1 MKKLVVIMIAILCQ
15 SVVCQMVAQDSQVML
30 DESKV
35 ISFDKKI
42 HDFGDIIISDGAVKC
57 TFTFTNISNSPIVV
71 HNIISSCGCTTPQW
85 TRSPVKPG
93 EKGKVDVVFHNDQGP
108 FPFDKTLTLYVSG
121 VNRPVILRIRGVAHE
136 KEKNVDE
143 LFYGKIG
150 QMGINKTVVSLRNI
164 EQGILKQ
171 DDIDIANLSKSPL
184 KVETIEVTRGLL
196 LTVYPNPIPPKSM
209 AKLTYTV
216 DPTLM
221 MRQEWG
227 KQTFTGRFVLNGK
240 KQQEQFTVSAVIV
253 DNFRNLDSKQV
264 KNAPVPIIDK
274 SYYDFG
280 TAVKGTVLE
289 ISYKIKNKGKSELL
303 IYKVE
308 SEKSGL
314 SQIGPTPF
322 KIKAGG
328 SATLKL
334 RFDTRE
340 HSGDMINILT
350 LITNS
355 PSKPMVNL
363 FITGTIK

>member
-1 MKKLVVIMIAILCQ
+1 MVIMIAIFCQ
-15 SVVCQMVAQDSQVML
+15 LFVYQMVAQESQVLL

-57 TFTFTNISNSPIVV
+57 TFTFTNISDSPIVV

-93 EKGKVDVVFHNDQGP
+93 GKGKVDVVFHNDQGP
-108 FPFDKTLTLYVSG
+108 YPFDKTLTLYVSS
-121 VNRPVILRIRGVAHE
+121 VSRPVILRIRGVAHE
-136 KEKNVDE
+136 KKKNVDE
-143 LFYGKIG
+143 LFTGKIG
-150 QMGINKTVVSLRNI
+150 QMGINRSVVSLRNI

-171 DDIDIANLSKSPL
+171 DDIDIANLSTSPL
-184 KVETIEVTRGLL
+184 KVETVEVTRGLL

-209 AKLTYTV
+209 AKLSYTV
-216 DPTLM
+216 DPTI
-221 MRQEWG
+221 MRQQEWG
-227 KQTFTGRFVLNGK
+227 KHTFTGRFVLNGK
-240 KQQEQFTVSAVIV
+240 KQEEQFSVSAVII
-253 DNFRNLDSKQV
+253 DNFRNLDDKQI
-264 KNAPVPIIDK
+264 KNAPVPIIDR

-289 ISYKIKNKGKSELL
+289 VSYKIRNKGKSELL
-303 IYKVE
+303 IHKVE

-314 SQIGPTPF
+314 SQIGPTPLR
-322 KIKAGG
+322 IKAGG

-334 RFDTRE
+334 KFDTRD
-340 HSGDMINILT
+340 HYGDMINILT

>member
-1 MKKLVVIMIAILCQ
+1 MKKLVVIMILILCQ
-15 SVVCQMVAQDSQVML
+15 SFVYQMVAQDSQKML

-42 HDFGDIIISDGAVKC
+42 HDFGDVLISDGPVKC
-57 TFTFTNISNSPIVV
+57 TFTFTNISDSPIVV
-71 HNIISSCGCTTPQW
+71 HNIISSCGCTIPQW

-93 EKGKVDVVFHNDQGP
+93 EKGKVDVVFNNDQGP

-121 VNRPVILRIRGVAHE
+121 VNRPVILRVRGIAHE
-136 KEKNVDE
+136 KKKNVDE
-143 LFYGKIG
+143 LFTGKIG
-150 QMGINKTVVSLRNI
+150 QMGINKSVVSLRNI
-164 EQGILKQ
+164 EQGVLKQ
-171 DDIDIANLSKSPL
+171 DAIDIANLSTSPL
-184 KVETIEVTRGLL
+184 KVETIEVSRGLL
-196 LTVYPNPIPPKSM
+196 LTVYPNPIPPKSL

-216 DPTLM
+216 DPAFLP
-221 MRQEWG
+221 QKVWG
-227 KQTFTGRFVLNGK
+227 KQTFTGKFVLNDK
-240 KQQEQFTVSAVIV
+240 KYQELFSVSAVIV
-253 DNFRNLDSKQV
+253 DNFRNLDDKEV
-264 KNAPVPIIDK
+264 NNAPMPIIEK

-289 ISYKIKNKGKSELL
+289 VSYKIKNKGKSELL
-303 IYKVE
+303 IHKVE

-314 SQIGPTPF
+314 SQIGSTPF
-322 KIKAGG
+322 RIKAGG

-334 RFDTRE
+334 KFDTRE
-340 HSGDMINILT
+340 HSGEMINILT

>member
-1 MKKLVVIMIAILCQ
+1 M
-15 SVVCQMVAQDSQVML
+15 
-30 DESKV
+30 
-35 ISFDKKI
+35 
-42 HDFGDIIISDGAVKC
+42 
-57 TFTFTNISNSPIVV
+57 
-71 HNIISSCGCTTPQW
+71 
-85 TRSPVKPG
+85 
-93 EKGKVDVVFHNDQGP
+93 
-108 FPFDKTLTLYVSG
+108 
-121 VNRPVILRIRGVAHE
+121 AHE

-253 DNFRNLDSKQV
+253 DNFRNLDSKQGQ
-264 KNAPVPIIDK
+264 KCSCPN
-274 SYYDFG
+274 Y
-280 TAVKGTVLE
+280 
-289 ISYKIKNKGKSELL
+289 
-303 IYKVE
+303 
-308 SEKSGL
+308 
-314 SQIGPTPF
+314 
-322 KIKAGG
+322 
-328 SATLKL
+328 
-334 RFDTRE
+334 R
-340 HSGDMINILT
+340 
-350 LITNS
+350 
-355 PSKPMVNL
+355 
-363 FITGTIK
+363 

>member
-1 MKKLVVIMIAILCQ
+1 MKKLLIIISLILSQFC
-15 SVVCQMVAQDSQVML
+15 VYQMVAKEPQVML

-42 HDFGDIIISDGAVKC
+42 HDFGEVMISDGPVKC
-57 TFTFTNISNSPIVV
+57 TFTFTNISDSPIVV

-93 EKGKVDVVFHNDQGP
+93 GKGKVDVVFNNDQGP

-121 VNRPVILRIRGVAHE
+121 VGRPVVLRIRGIAYE
-136 KEKNVDE
+136 KSKNVDE
-143 LFYGKIG
+143 LFTGRIG
-150 QMGINKTVVSLRNI
+150 QMGINKSAVSLRNI
-164 EQGILKQ
+164 EQGVLKQ
-171 DDIDIANLSKSPL
+171 DEIDIANLSSSPL
-184 KVETIEVTRGLL
+184 KVETREVSRGLL

-221 MRQEWG
+221 PKRSWG

-240 KQQEQFTVSAVIV
+240 KQPEEFTVSAVIV
-253 DNFRNLDSKQV
+253 DNFRDMNAKQI
-264 KNAPVPIIDK
+264 KNAPLPIVEK
-274 SYYDFG
+274 PYYSFG
-280 TAVKGTVLE
+280 TAVKGTVLD

-303 IYKVE
+303 IHTVE

-314 SQIGPTPF
+314 SQIGPTPLR
-322 KIKAGG
+322 IKAGE

-334 RFDTRE
+334 KFDTRE
-340 HSGDMINILT
+340 HSGEMINILT

-355 PSKPMVNL
+355 PSDPMVNI
-363 FITGTIK
+363 FITGTVK

>member
-15 SVVCQMVAQDSQVML
+15 TFVFQMVAQDSQVML

-42 HDFGDIIISDGAVKC
+42 HDFGDIVISDGAVKC
-57 TFTFTNISNSPIVV
+57 TFTFTNISDSPIVV

-85 TRSPVKPG
+85 TRSPIQPG
-93 EKGKVDVVFHNDQGP
+93 EKGKVEVVFNNDQGP
-108 FPFDKTLTLYVSG
+108 YPFDKTLTLYVSG
-121 VNRPVILRIRGVAHE
+121 VNRPVILRVRGVAHE

-150 QMGINKTVVSLRNI
+150 QMGINKTLVSLRNI

-216 DPTLM
+216 DPTLL
-221 MRQEWG
+221 RQQAWG
-227 KQTFTGRFVLNGK
+227 KQTFTGSFILNGK

-253 DNFRNLDSKQV
+253 DNFRNLDPKQV
-264 KNAPVPIIDK
+264 KNAPIPIIDK

-289 ISYKIKNKGKSELL
+289 ISYKIKNKGKSEL
-303 IYKVE
+303 IIHKVE

-314 SQIGPTPF
+314 SRIGPTPL

-363 FITGTIK
+363 FMTGTIK

>member
-1 MKKLVVIMIAILCQ
+1 MKKLLVIISVILCQ
-15 SVVCQMVAQDSQVML
+15 FSVYQMIAQGSQMML

-35 ISFDKKI
+35 LTFDKKI

-57 TFTFTNISNSPIVV
+57 TFTFTNISDSPIVV

-85 TRSPVKPG
+85 TRSPIQPG
-93 EKGKVDVVFHNDQGP
+93 EKGKVEVVFKNDQGP
-108 FPFDKTLTLYVSG
+108 YPFDKTLTLYVSG
-121 VNRPVILRIRGVAHE
+121 VNRPVILRVRGVAHE

-150 QMGINKTVVSLRNI
+150 QMGINKSVVSLRNI

-171 DDIDIANLSKSPL
+171 DDIDVANLSKSPL

-216 DPTLM
+216 DPTLLPQ
-221 MRQEWG
+221 QEWG

-240 KQQEQFTVSAVIV
+240 KQQEKFSVSAVII
-253 DNFRNLDSKQV
+253 DNFRNLNAKQV
-264 KNAPVPIIDK
+264 KDAPIPIIER

-280 TAVKGTVLE
+280 TAVKGTVIE
-289 ISYKIKNKGKSELL
+289 VSYKIKNKGKSELL

-314 SQIGPTPF
+314 SQVGHTPF
-322 KIKAGG
+322 RIKAGG

-334 RFDTRE
+334 KFDTRE
-340 HSGDMINILT
+340 HSGEMINILT

-355 PSKPMVNL
+355 PSKPMINL